1 MILIKTVLG
10 NIDDRE
16 WAERLS
22 AADTDLLE
30 IDQWE
35 AQKSRFRKTTAKGV
49 EIAVSIDRGT
59 HIRDGDVLLW
69 DAEARSAL
77 VARIELRD
85 VMIVHLDELMSLAPK
100 VAMRTCVELGH
111 AMGNQHWP
119 ALVKDTVV
127 YVPLTVD
134 RKVMAS
140 VMNTHRF
147 EGIRYEFVPG
157 RDVIPY
163 LAPHE
168 SRRLFGGAEGPVH
181 SHTHESYAG
190 LESESG
196 RVTDIRRCVSMPIRE
211 LRDKHRRQRPVLRM
225 TIENDGVDASSSA
238 AFLSRMLQF
247 GDSMFP
253 IGAFAFSSGLESA
266 IQEGVVTNAATLRA
280 FARTALEQAARGDCI
295 ALIAAHRAATA
306 GDVDTLARIDAQVY
320 ARKLSDEARTMSVRM
335 GKKFTEMGVEVVGA
349 PLLRTWRECI
359 EKSVTPGCYPIALAI
374 NFAVQDLPASQAFVV
389 HQYGVATTILGAA
402 LRLMKVSHIET
413 QKILYELTGQAAG
426 MYEAAAAARLSD
438 MAGFAPLTEILAAV
452 HTRAHVRLFMS

>member
-10 NIDDRE
+10 NIGDRE

-22 AADTDLLE
+22 AANTDLLE

-69 DAEARSAL
+69 DAQAISAL

-85 VMIVHLDELMSLAPK
+85 VMIVHLDELMSLTPK
-100 VAMRTCVELGH
+100 AAMRTCVELGH

-119 ALVKDTVV
+119 ALVKDTAV

-140 VMNTHRF
+140 VMNTHHF
-147 EGIRYEFVPG
+147 EGIRYEFIPG

-181 SHTHESYAG
+181 SHMHENYAS

-196 RVTDIRRCVSMPIRE
+196 RVYGHPPVRVHVHSGIQGQTSPATVGSAYDHRE
-211 LRDKHRRQRPVLRM
+211 
-225 TIENDGVDASSSA
+225 
-238 AFLSRMLQF
+238 
-247 GDSMFP
+247 
-253 IGAFAFSSGLESA
+253 
-266 IQEGVVTNAATLRA
+266 
-280 FARTALEQAARGDCI
+280 
-295 ALIAAHRAATA
+295 
-306 GDVDTLARIDAQVY
+306 
-320 ARKLSDEARTMSVRM
+320 
-335 GKKFTEMGVEVVGA
+335 
-349 PLLRTWRECI
+349 
-359 EKSVTPGCYPIALAI
+359 
-374 NFAVQDLPASQAFVV
+374 
-389 HQYGVATTILGAA
+389 
-402 LRLMKVSHIET
+402 
-413 QKILYELTGQAAG
+413 
-426 MYEAAAAARLSD
+426 
-438 MAGFAPLTEILAAV
+438 
-452 HTRAHVRLFMS
+452 